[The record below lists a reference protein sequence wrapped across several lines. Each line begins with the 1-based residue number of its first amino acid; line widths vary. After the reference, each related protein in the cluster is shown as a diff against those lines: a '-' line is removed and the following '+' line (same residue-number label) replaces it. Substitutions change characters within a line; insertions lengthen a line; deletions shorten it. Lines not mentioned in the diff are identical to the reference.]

1 MVMKINKERLLFV
14 RVGIVSFTYYVADC
28 ERVSIVSFTFYV
40 AVFLHCIC
48 IEVK

>member
-14 RVGIVSFTYYVADC
+14 RVSNVSFTFYVADC